1 MVYCVKAWFQ
11 LEPQSQQA
19 TGMVPGDYWKPMG
32 CKLVKCLYS
41 YDGYVI
47 PVFFYSTKN
56 FQVFIPPKTE
66 DKISHDLNLKRKS
79 KL

>member
-1 MVYCVKAWFQ
+1 MIPPGK
-11 LEPQSQQA
+11 SQHA
-19 TGMVPGDYWKPMG
+19 IGMVPGDYWKPIG

-47 PVFFYSTKN
+47 PVW
-56 FQVFIPPKTE
+56 FIPPKTE
-66 DKISHDLNLKRKS
+66 DKITNDLNLKRKS